1 MNLKDKK
8 FAKFALVKEMLE
20 TSEVVRNF
28 DLNQRGVQNV
38 ASLIR
43 KSGRVFLTGEGS
55 SRIFPAKNFIANVQ
69 SRGLAIATGTQ
80 GSFQALECDLSNWV
94 VCGASNSGET
104 KEIINLLVKL
114 RDAGKKDLVAVTAT
128 KGSTLTK
135 IANES
140 IILSCGREKAV
151 AATKSVVEQGLV
163 YSAVLAQLNG
173 CSCLADN
180 QAKAADALTAA
191 METEIDP
198 KIVAMLQKAPMIYF
212 AGRNNGVA
220 EELTLKTNE
229 IVRNKSDYLEG
240 TYLLH
245 GVEEVMRE
253 GEVCVLIEPF
263 RSECAKIKE
272 LIKGRAK
279 VNVVAIATKNT
290 PFPTIKIPQ
299 VDAYDTFIQLVAGW
313 NLLVNA
319 GVALDID
326 LDHPTRARKV
336 GNEYEGKI

>member
-38 ASLIR
+38 AGLIR

-55 SRIFPAKNFIANVQ
+55 SRIFPAKNFIANFQ
-69 SRGLAIATGTQ
+69 GRALAIATGTQ

-135 IANES
+135 VANES

-240 TYLLH
+240 TYL
-245 GVEEVMRE
+245 
-253 GEVCVLIEPF
+253 PW
-263 RSECAKIKE
+263 
-272 LIKGRAK
+272 
-279 VNVVAIATKNT
+279 VNVSALLGDAT
-290 PFPTIKIPQ
+290 PDPT
-299 VDAYDTFIQLVAGW
+299 VEALCDR
-313 NLLVNA
+313 LLTEGHVWVNPGRHVHSA
-319 GVALDID
+319 RRRMESARQRRR
-326 LDHPTRARKV
+326 RARYRSRSPDPRPQSRKRV
-336 GNEYEGKI
+336 RRKNLTRESNAPDEK